1 MYHDQLYSEIL
12 LLGQKK
18 FQWRFY
24 IVKQVMENLIYIL
37 PYVLSIKAK
46 KKKNNKGSEFFLLRI
61 SLNAWNEGMD
71 LIYELKNPTLNIW
84 KCHMG
89 WAKDTCPFDFICKQS
104 KNRNMWDDF
113 IWLVANEA
121 LTSVQYNIQQMIV

>member
-46 KKKNNKGSEFFLLRI
+46 KKKNNKGSEFFYLESHWMLEMK
-61 SLNAWNEGMD
+61 AWILFMN
-71 LIYELKNPTLNIW
+71 
-84 KCHMG
+84 
-89 WAKDTCPFDFICKQS
+89 
-104 KNRNMWDDF
+104 
-113 IWLVANEA
+113 
-121 LTSVQYNIQQMIV
+121 